1 MKKERLMKIFEEC
14 ERIHQGIRVEL
25 TMPNGDIEIVINEY
39 KSLENKKRYYDNFF
53 NDNLVNTKND
63 RIKIIDASPIQ
74 IKRAPK
80 SITIFENNY

>member
-1 MKKERLMKIFEEC
+1 MTKEKLMKVFDEC
-14 ERIHQGIRVEL
+14 ERIRQGIRVEL
-25 TMPNGDIEIVINEY
+25 TMPNGDIEVVINTY
-39 KSLENKKRYYDNFF
+39 KSLENKRRYYDKFF

-80 SITIFENNY
+80 SITIFEEV